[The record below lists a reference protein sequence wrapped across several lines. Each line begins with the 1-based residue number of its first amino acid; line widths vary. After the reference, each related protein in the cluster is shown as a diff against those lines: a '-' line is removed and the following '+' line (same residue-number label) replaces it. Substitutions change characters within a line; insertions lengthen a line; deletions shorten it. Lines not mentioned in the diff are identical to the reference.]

1 MARQTAMTPFDPTL
15 STVAVYTAV
24 ATLALVA
31 VSLALALVLGTFHL
45 AATIGL
51 ESIA

>member
-1 MARQTAMTPFDPTL
+1 MPPFNPTL

-24 ATLALVA
+24 VTLALVA
-31 VSLALALVLGTFHL
+31 VSLALTLILGTFHL
-45 AATIGL
+45 AAMIGL